1 MMDLPQRVKEKTVQI
16 DARCQLRNFANFVDM
31 SWKVGQQRTYQIKSD
46 STKVKNSKKSTNV
59 RDQWKWV
66 WKIFFGNIIGFY
78 FSFKVSSFTESV
90 QGIAGKDSY
99 PSFDLNF
106 NKNSYDKDDDD
117 DDIYFL

>member
-1 MMDLPQRVKEKTVQI
+1 MGVK
-16 DARCQLRNFANFVDM
+16 D
-31 SWKVGQQRTYQIKSD
+31 
-46 STKVKNSKKSTNV
+46 
-59 RDQWKWV
+59 
-66 WKIFFGNIIGFY
+66 FFGNIIGFY